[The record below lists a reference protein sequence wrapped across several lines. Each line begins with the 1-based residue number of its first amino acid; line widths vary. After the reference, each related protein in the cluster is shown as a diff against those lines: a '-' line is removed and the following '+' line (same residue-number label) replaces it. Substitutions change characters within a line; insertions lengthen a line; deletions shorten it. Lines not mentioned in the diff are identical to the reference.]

1 MNTIKQQKIA
11 IPIQTHTWEA
21 ILNYL
26 ISVRII
32 NRRFIHNI
40 LQLIHS
46 IDTRP
51 YVNDDYD
58 VFLIKSIDFVAK
70 VREDGVNNLNYIKT
84 SIEQSDLDQ
93 NYVSQLYQNL
103 AMSTEDMSKEEY
115 DNLIELVSL
124 YVDYG
129 FIYYSWPLIVKAHDA
144 LINNNGRLSFDEIQ
158 KIKELYEST
167 LSKIRVADTTRNA
180 ENTLCIGQGAKKEL
194 KNEILQL
201 YDTLTDPSNILVTGI
216 KELNRFLNGGY
227 RRKRMYIYY
236 APTNSFKSGI
246 LLYNALWIMTFN
258 PNIKPKFPNK
268 KLAILM
274 ITMEN
279 TVEETMDRIHAIYTA
294 GQVDPRNI
302 TKEDYLKQWET
313 IFENLNTNF
322 KLYIR
327 YKQPGTT
334 SVGIITE
341 VQEIEEDD
349 NVEIAAVIIDHLGNM
364 GKLDKNADDRK
375 GLINTTYEISDW
387 AKQTDRAVIT
397 AMHTN
402 SSFDEIRAEAEQN
415 GKTNIVRSMG
425 RHCIAD
431 AKYID
436 RAVDQSI
443 YMLKERSNIDGKW
456 YLGFKYEKVRSKKS
470 NGSNVFYH
478 LLENEITLRYDQG
491 LPGCNSYPCIPG
503 TENAIQMAQAEAN
516 GIQQMQAGISSQSS
530 LPPPM
535 PKPQSMAFGNSM
547 SGGMGFGNKQN
558 QFQAAI
564 QNKINQPMEMTINQG
579 GSFNIETAGIIQ
591 QIPQSF
597 DNIQPLSDEMSS
609 DYSNQDF
616 SNDDDENF
624 NDYLGELYANPS
636 NFNPS
641 GVYQTEDS
649 DDEDYNTNQFT
660 ESDDDISIYMDGD

>member
-194 KNEILQL
+194 KNEISQL

-302 TKEDYLKQWET
+302 TKEEYLKQWEN

>member
-194 KNEILQL
+194 KNEISQL

-302 TKEDYLKQWET
+302 TKEEYLKQWEN

-564 QNKINQPMEMTINQG
+564 QNKMNQPMEMTINQG

-624 NDYLGELYANPS
+624 NNYLGELYANPS

>member
-1 MNTIKQQKIA
+1 
-11 IPIQTHTWEA
+11 
-21 ILNYL
+21 
-26 ISVRII
+26 
-32 NRRFIHNI
+32 
-40 LQLIHS
+40 
-46 IDTRP
+46 
-51 YVNDDYD
+51 
-58 VFLIKSIDFVAK
+58 
-70 VREDGVNNLNYIKT
+70 
-84 SIEQSDLDQ
+84 
-93 NYVSQLYQNL
+93 
-103 AMSTEDMSKEEY
+103 
-115 DNLIELVSL
+115 
-124 YVDYG
+124 
-129 FIYYSWPLIVKAHDA
+129 
-144 LINNNGRLSFDEIQ
+144 
-158 KIKELYEST
+158 
-167 LSKIRVADTTRNA
+167 
-180 ENTLCIGQGAKKEL
+180 
-194 KNEILQL
+194 
-201 YDTLTDPSNILVTGI
+201 
-216 KELNRFLNGGY
+216 
-227 RRKRMYIYY
+227 
-236 APTNSFKSGI
+236 
-246 LLYNALWIMTFN
+246 MTFN

-302 TKEDYLKQWET
+302 TKEEYLKQWEN

>member
-194 KNEILQL
+194 KNEISQL

-302 TKEDYLKQWET
+302 TKEEYLKQWEN

-558 QFQAAI
+558 QFQATI
-564 QNKINQPMEMTINQG
+564 QNKMNQPMEMTINQG